1 MSMHREIN
9 GLNNQK
15 CIHFLGDKEANL
27 KLKENTS
34 VDSQIWIRSKA
45 NIKSF
50 FTLKNKATGKL
61 LTAATSSQVT
71 IAGTNDTNYR
81 VSRSWI

>member
-1 MSMHREIN
+1 MEV
-9 GLNNQK
+9 K
-15 CIHFLGDKEANL
+15 L

-45 NIKSF
+45 NIKGF

>member
-1 MSMHREIN
+1 M
-9 GLNNQK
+9 NNKK
-15 CIHFLGDKEANL
+15 CIHFLGDKEADL

-34 VDSQIWIRSKA
+34 VDSQIWMRSKA
-45 NIKSF
+45 NIKGF
-50 FTLKNKATGKL
+50 FTLKNKANGKL

-71 IAGTNDTNYR
+71 IAGTNGTNYS